1 MLNVTA
7 ERRNG
12 DFVAVYTKVQVA
24 EDLLHSFFWNV
35 SSEEAIGPFSIQ
47 MKNSWLIAGV
57 VNIDNAINY
66 FTCTQHFNQLA
77 GTHDRWQTVLWVQT
91 FFKTAGGFGS
101 HTKFLCGNTNRAS
114 FKACRFKYYSVGSFV
129 DAAVLAAHNTSN
141 CRSFFCICNNQH
153 IFGQVSF
160 YSVQSGQSFTAECVA
175 DNDLVSFYIFNIECV
190 HWLTVLE
197 HNVVCDIYD
206 IVDWTNTACTKSFSH
221 PTWGWSDLNIF
232 YNTCNVSLTEFFV
245 LNLYRKIIVDIAA
258 AAFYNRCVQVD
269 WFIKGNCNFSCQT
282 DNRQAVRTVWCD
294 FKLNAGIIAADC
306 GSDVL
311 TWFAVFLNQEDA
323 ILDCIWE
330 ITFCEVELTQ
340 RTHHAVRHNTSE
352 LAFGNF
358 NTIWQF

>member
-1 MLNVTA
+1 M
-7 ERRNG
+7 
-12 DFVAVYTKVQVA
+12 
-24 EDLLHSFFWNV
+24 
-35 SSEEAIGPFSIQ
+35 
-47 MKNSWLIAGV
+47 
-57 VNIDNAINY
+57 
-66 FTCTQHFNQLA
+66 
-77 GTHDRWQTVLWVQT
+77 
-91 FFKTAGGFGS
+91 
-101 HTKFLCGNTNRAS
+101 
-114 FKACRFKYYSVGSFV
+114 GSFV
-129 DAAVLAAHNTSN
+129 DTAVLAAHNTSN

-258 AAFYNRCVQVD
+258 AALYNRCMQVD
-269 WFIKGNCNFSCQT
+269 RFIKGNGNFSCQT
-282 DNRQAVRTVWCD
+282 DNRQAVRTIWCD
-294 FKLNAGIIAADC
+294 FKLNTGIVAADC

-323 ILDCIWE
+323 ILDRVWE